1 MVDFVAYAEDCLL
14 SGRLRLRHERLTDM
28 LNAHDEILLIDV
40 MVERLNEAGV
50 VEVSEV
56 LVRRDEILLVHAT
69 GPRGDQARRQRT
81 RQHPLVIGLGRYQV
95 RGYIHALP
103 GSDPL
108 TAIRRRKTMVPL
120 TEATID
126 YVSAGA
132 HQRRKAGAVV
142 INREKIDVLA
152 RAFEEDLE
160 TLELPMPME
169 QGPLVKDFTG
179 NIMGDVTLGDLTL
192 S

>member
-14 SGRLRLRHERLTDM
+14 SGRVRLRHERLTDM
-28 LNAHDEILLIDV
+28 LNAHDEIQLIDV
-40 MVERLNEAGV
+40 MVERLDAPGA
-50 VEVSEV
+50 VEVTEV

-81 RQHPLVIGLGRYQV
+81 RQHALIIGLGRYEV

-108 TAIRRRKTMVPL
+108 TGIRRRKTMVPL

-126 YVSAGA
+126 YVSGGA

-152 RAFEEDLE
+152 RAFDEDLE
-160 TLELPMPME
+160 TLELPMPAE
-169 QGPLVKDFTG
+169 QGLLVKDFTG
-179 NIMGDVTLGDLTL
+179 NIVGDLTA